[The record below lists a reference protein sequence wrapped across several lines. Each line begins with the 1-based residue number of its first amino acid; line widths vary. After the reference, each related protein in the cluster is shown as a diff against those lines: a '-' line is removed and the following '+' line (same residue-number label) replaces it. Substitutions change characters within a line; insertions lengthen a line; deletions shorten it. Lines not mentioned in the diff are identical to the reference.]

1 MAGRLV
7 DNRFGG
13 GSGPVVLDIAYNAD
27 DGQPRVGRGLLT
39 DLDAMAHGALVRP
52 IKLGQ
57 SFADERNGR
66 GVRSVKIVERAP
78 LEQAGA
84 HRREIIRTDVL
95 DNGEAPSARIACR
108 LSFDAERSVVH

>member
-13 GSGPVVLDIAYNAD
+13 GSGPVVLDIAYYAD

-78 LEQAGA
+78 LDQGCAQG
-84 HRREIIRTDVL
+84 REIVRADILENR
-95 DNGEAPSARIACR
+95 EALCTRIACR